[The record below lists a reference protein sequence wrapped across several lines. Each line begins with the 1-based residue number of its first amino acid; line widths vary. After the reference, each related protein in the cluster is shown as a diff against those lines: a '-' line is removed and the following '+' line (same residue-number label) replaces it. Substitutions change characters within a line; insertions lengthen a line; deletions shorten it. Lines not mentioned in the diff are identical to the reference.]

1 MSKLKALIENKN
13 KVAKEANAILDKS
26 VDEVRALTEEENT
39 EYEAK
44 MAEVRNLEK
53 TIELLEKRAEEDAQ
67 KEVEERK
74 EEKPVEE
81 KRELAIEEEQANEIR
96 AVEDFIKGNIT
107 DEVRSMTT
115 SANGGITVPT
125 HLHNDIIRKLYEVA
139 PLFAKA
145 RRFTPVSGV
154 LEILKENNLGTAA
167 FVGEMENITASDF
180 TFEKVK
186 LEQRRCGSA
195 IELSQQLVN
204 DSGIDIVNY
213 SKETLVKRLGLML
226 DRNVVNGTKA
236 TQFEGLLSAPASCK
250 VKAAAVVPV
259 NDDYRDVVNSM
270 PLELVG
276 GSEWIM
282 SRKEFNRVSKLKDAL
297 GHYYMTTDVING
309 RPVYKYHGLPIN
321 ISDAMPDLTS
331 VEDEVAAILVNMQ
344 EAYATM
350 IKKGFEMKH
359 ITGDTTQA
367 LRGSHLLLLDIY
379 ADGKIVNDQAI
390 KLLVTGP
397 AGE

>member
-13 KVAKEANAILDKS
+13 KIAKEANAILDKS
-26 VDEVRALTEEENT
+26 VEEVRALTEEENT
-39 EYEAK
+39 DYEAK
-44 MAEVRNLEK
+44 MAEVRSLEK

-67 KEVEERK
+67 VEVEERK

-81 KRELAIEEEQANEIR
+81 KREIALEEEQANEIR

-107 DEVRSMTT
+107 DEVRAMTT

-125 HLHNDIIRKLYEVA
+125 HLYNDIIRKLYEVA

-145 RRFTPVSGV
+145 KRFTPVSGV

-204 DSGIDIVNY
+204 DSGIDIVSY
-213 SKETLVKRLGLML
+213 AKDTLIKRLGLML

-236 TQFEGLLSAPASCK
+236 SQFEGLLSAPAACK
-250 VKAAAVVPV
+250 VKAEKVVPV

-276 GSEWIM
+276 GAEWIM

-297 GHYYMTTDVING
+297 GHYYMVTDVING

-321 ISDAMPDLTS
+321 ISDAMPELTG
-331 VEDEVAAILVNMQ
+331 VEDEVAAILVNMP

-350 IKKGFEMKH
+350 VKKGFEMKH

-379 ADGKIVNDQAI
+379 ADGKIINDQAI

-397 AGE
+397 TE

>member
-1 MSKLKALIENKN
+1 MSKLKALIESKN
-13 KVAKEANAILDKS
+13 KIAKEANAILDKS
-26 VDEVRALTEEENT
+26 VEEVRALTEEENT
-39 EYEAK
+39 DYEAK
-44 MAEVRNLEK
+44 MAEVRSLEK

-67 KEVEERK
+67 VEVEERK
-74 EEKPVEE
+74 EEQPMEE
-81 KRELAIEEEQANEIR
+81 KREITLEEEQANEIR
-96 AVEDFIKGNIT
+96 AIEDFIKGKIT
-107 DEVRSMTT
+107 DEVRAMST
-115 SANGGITVPT
+115 STNGGITIPT
-125 HLHNDIIRKLYEVA
+125 HLYNDIIKKLYEVA

-154 LEILKENNLGTAA
+154 LEILKEGTLGNAA
-167 FVGEMENITASDF
+167 FVGEMENITATDF

-204 DSGIDIVNY
+204 DSGIDIVSY
-213 SKETLVKRLGLML
+213 AKDTLIKRLGLML

-236 TQFEGLLSAPASCK
+236 TQFEGLLSAPETCK
-250 VKAAAVVPV
+250 VKAETAVPV

-276 GSEWIM
+276 GAEWIM

-297 GHYYMTTDVING
+297 GHYYMVTDVING

-321 ISDAMPDLTS
+321 ITDAMPELNGT
-331 VEDEVAAILVNMQ
+331 EDQVAAILVNMP

-350 IKKGFEMKH
+350 VKKGFEMKH

-379 ADGKIVNDQAI
+379 ADGKIINEQAI

-397 AGE
+397 AE